1 MLRTRFFF
9 GLSVLFLAGGIVVSA
24 QGHGNGPKSTQ
35 SPAPK
40 ASAVPHATA
49 PAKAPV
55 APKAAPAK
63 TMPVQASQAKTQS
76 SHAPAAAKTQ
86 PVKAPVTKSAPAS
99 TTAKASP
106 SKAPKTDKTAPAP
119 AKTAAK
125 ADKPAKTAKSAAGAS
140 PSTST
145 SSNKKTTPTTTGTPT
160 TELTPVQQKL
170 KQNTNLAAKVASRL
184 PAGTDLMAA
193 AAGFKNLGQF
203 VAAANVSNNLQIPF
217 AELKAKMV
225 TGGMSLGQAIQAVR
239 PLTAS
244 PTIEVQRAEYDA
256 RGMIAESEQTTPST
270 TGGPVTTATTPASA
284 PTTASSP
291 TVKTKVKAKKPV
303 Q

>member
-9 GLSVLFLAGGIVVSA
+9 GFSVLFLAGGIVVSA
-24 QGHGNGPKSTQ
+24 QGHSNSPKPAQ

-40 ASAVPHATA
+40 ASAAPHATA
-49 PAKAPV
+49 PAKAP
-55 APKAAPAK
+55 APPKSAPAK
-63 TMPVQASQAKTQS
+63 TTSVQTSHAKTASTHPTPAAKAQPAK
-76 SHAPAAAKTQ
+76 APA
-86 PVKAPVTKSAPAS
+86 TKSAPVT

-106 SKAPKTDKTAPAP
+106 SKTQKTDKAAPAQ
-119 AKTAAK
+119 AK
-125 ADKPAKTAKSAAGAS
+125 AAGKTST
-140 PSTST
+140 STST
-145 SSNKKTTPTTTGTPT
+145 SSDKKTTSTPAGTPT
-160 TELTPVQQKL
+160 TELTAVQQKL
-170 KQNTNLAAKVASRL
+170 KQNTNLAAKVSSRL

-256 RGMIAESEQTTPST
+256 RGMMADSEQTTPPST

-284 PTTASSP
+284 PTSAPSS

>member
-1 MLRTRFFF
+1 M
-9 GLSVLFLAGGIVVSA
+9 
-24 QGHGNGPKSTQ
+24 
-35 SPAPK
+35 
-40 ASAVPHATA
+40 
-49 PAKAPV
+49 
-55 APKAAPAK
+55 
-63 TMPVQASQAKTQS
+63 
-76 SHAPAAAKTQ
+76 AAKTE

-106 SKAPKTDKTAPAP
+106 SKTPTTDKTAPAQ

-125 ADKPAKTAKSAAGAS
+125 ADKPAKTPKSPATAS

-160 TELTPVQQKL
+160 TELTAVQQKL

-184 PAGTDLMAA
+184 PAGTDLMTA

-256 RGMIAESEQTTPST
+256 RGMIAESEQTTPPST

-284 PTTASSP
+284 PTTATSS
-291 TVKTKVKAKKPV
+291 TVNTKVKAKKPV